1 MKWKLLSHVW
11 LFVTP
16 WTLAFQCPLSMKF
29 SGIMEWFAIPFS
41 RRSFWPRG
49 QIQVSC
55 ITGRFFIIWA
65 TREAGE
71 VAQSCLTLCDP
82 MDCGLPGSS
91 IQGILQARILEWV
104 AISFSRGSSQPR
116 DQIQVSCI
124 GGRRFNLW
132 DTREDFWSFGSA
144 LEQTRSLWVCHLACR
159 LRIKI

>member
-82 MDCGLPGSS
+82 LDCSLPGFTHK
-91 IQGILQARILEWV
+91 IFQARMLEWV
-104 AISFSRGSSQPR
+104 AIHTYMTSLEPQMIKNLPVMQETRVWSLSLEGPLEKGMATQSS
-116 DQIQVSCI
+116 I
-124 GGRRFNLW
+124 
-132 DTREDFWSFGSA
+132 
-144 LEQTRSLWVCHLACR
+144 LAW
-159 LRIKI
+159 RIPWT